1 VLLGSLGGLANS
13 RRAKAALGEIFSV
26 VIIGLTRAARVVPS
40 HALARSDA
48 GRQRKIGKNFG
59 SSGTHYFAV

>member
-13 RRAKAALGEIFSV
+13 RRAQAALGEIFSV

-40 HALARSDA
+40 HALRLDPMPDA
-48 GRQRKIGKNFG
+48 SEK
-59 SSGTHYFAV
+59 